1 MDYNEVSNLIDSTL
15 VNREPGIEIEPQAHQ
30 DMAHAI
36 LDYAHQSQVTGQ
48 AVLQGFAT
56 VDESTHTSSTVP
68 ETPDNVKIC
77 YISSCNATTT
87 YTNFLDGSSNPIQ
100 VTVGSNEVKFVILL
114 WNTAYWEVM
123 TVTIPVVT
131 T

>member
-1 MDYNEVSNLIDSTL
+1 MDYNEVSELIDSTL
-15 VNREPGIEIEPQAHQ
+15 VSREPGVEIEPQAHQ

-48 AVLQGFAT
+48 SVLQGFAT
-56 VDESTHTSSTVP
+56 SSTIP
-68 ETPDNVKIC
+68 ETPDNAKIC
-77 YISSCNATTT
+77 YVSSCNETTT
-87 YTNFLDGSSNPIQ
+87 YTNFLDATSNPIQ
-100 VTVGSNEVKFVILL
+100 VTCDSNEAKFVILL

-123 TVTIPVVT
+123 AITIPAVT